1 MIKYLLYFSF
11 FSFLFISCNSSGG
24 DEYFDALN
32 KKISKSLSN
41 PKADR
46 RIIIKRFYNEEL
58 QKYNEDNNKLHQ
70 VSSRYVDV
78 LFYAEKRNE
87 QIPLVYEL
95 LKLNNRKYKYVDIA
109 CNYNLATHFEL
120 SSPDWSMKY
129 INEAIELNEKVGNQ
143 YFLPHLYHFK
153 GRLLYNKEDYKNA
166 FVFFKKAL
174 NTFDKKKDLLYI
186 ASMHNNFGM
195 CYDKMGKI
203 DLAIKETNIGIQILT
218 QRNKIS
224 NKQKVFVYYMKG
236 SLAQYYLELKKY
248 DISEKLFLEKWAFSF
263 KNGNDTMALFA
274 ARDILSIYDITG
286 KRTDEVE
293 IVESLKIIEPK
304 LKKVEDKILL
314 TKLIKDYYLRNDNF
328 KDFKGISMKLAA
340 LNEEQDI
347 LSQKELSKRVD
358 AIDSYIIKEINKEKE
373 DQKKKY
379 VFLIFFLAF
388 VIAVFISFII
398 ILRMRKKKKEEL
410 LEKEKIIFENSKEIL
425 EKDLQLQKE
434 KVKNLHLNLNLK
446 TETQKAFLENLKKL
460 KKTSNIEPEEIL
472 KDLQFKINNLI
483 QLDKKDNEL
492 INESSLENK
501 LFMDKLSE
509 QFPILTQQELKLC
522 VYFKL
527 NLSGKE
533 IALLEKFT
541 VGSIRVYK
549 AKVKSKIGL
558 TKEEDLSEFLN
569 TI

>member
-1 MIKYLLYFSF
+1 
-11 FSFLFISCNSSGG
+11 
-24 DEYFDALN
+24 
-32 KKISKSLSN
+32 
-41 PKADR
+41 
-46 RIIIKRFYNEEL
+46 
-58 QKYNEDNNKLHQ
+58 
-70 VSSRYVDV
+70 
-78 LFYAEKRNE
+78 
-87 QIPLVYEL
+87 
-95 LKLNNRKYKYVDIA
+95 
-109 CNYNLATHFEL
+109 
-120 SSPDWSMKY
+120 
-129 INEAIELNEKVGNQ
+129 
-143 YFLPHLYHFK
+143 
-153 GRLLYNKEDYKNA
+153 
-166 FVFFKKAL
+166 
-174 NTFDKKKDLLYI
+174 
-186 ASMHNNFGM
+186 
-195 CYDKMGKI
+195 
-203 DLAIKETNIGIQILT
+203 
-218 QRNKIS
+218 
-224 NKQKVFVYYMKG
+224 
-236 SLAQYYLELKKY
+236 
-248 DISEKLFLEKWAFSF
+248 
-263 KNGNDTMALFA
+263 MALLA
-274 ARDILSIYDITG
+274 AKDILAIYDITG
-286 KRTDEVE
+286 KRTNEVE
-293 IVESLKIIEPK
+293 IIESLKIIEPK
-304 LKKVEDKILL
+304 LQKVEDKIIL

-328 KDFKGISMKLAA
+328 KDFKGISMRLAA
-340 LNEEQDI
+340 LNDEQD
-347 LSQKELSKRVD
+347 LSSQKELSKTVD

-379 VFLIFFLAF
+379 VFLIFFLALLI
-388 VIAVFISFII
+388 VVFIGFII

-509 QFPILTQQELKLC
+509 RFPILTQQELKLC

>member
-1 MIKYLLYFSF
+1 MIKYLLYFLF
-11 FSFLFISCNSSGG
+11 FSFLFISCNSSGR
-24 DEYFDALN
+24 DEYFDTLN
-32 KKISKSLSN
+32 KKINKSLS
-41 PKADR
+41 KRKEDR
-46 RIIIKRFYNEEL
+46 DVIIKKFYNEEL
-58 QKYNEDNNKLHQ
+58 QKYNESKKQLYLI
-70 VSSRYVDV
+70 SSKYVNV
-78 LFYAEKRNE
+78 LYYAEKRNE
-87 QIPLVYEL
+87 QIPLVYDL
-95 LKLNNRKYKYVDIA
+95 LRLNHGKYKYVSIA
-109 CNYNLATHFEL
+109 CNYNLATQFEI
-120 SSPDWSMKY
+120 SSPEWSMSH
-129 INEAIELNEKVGNQ
+129 INDAIEANEKIGNK
-143 YFLPHLYHFK
+143 YYLPHLYHFK
-153 GRLLYNKEDYKNA
+153 GRLLYNKGDYPNA
-166 FVFFKKAL
+166 LVLFRKAL

-195 CYDKMGKI
+195 CYAKMGKLN
-203 DLAIKETNIGIQILT
+203 LAIKETNEGIQLLT
-218 QRNKIS
+218 QQKKI
-224 NKQKVFVYYMKG
+224 NNEQKVFIYFMKG
-236 SLAQYYLELKKY
+236 SLAQYYLDLKKY
-248 DISEKLFLEKWAFSF
+248 DTSEKLFLEKWKFSF
-263 KNGNDTMALFA
+263 KNRNNSMTLLA
-274 ARDILSIYDITG
+274 ARDILKIYDITE

-293 IVESLKIIEPK
+293 IIESLKIIEPK

-314 TKLIKDYYLRNDNF
+314 TKLIKDYYLRSDNF

-347 LSQKELSKRVD
+347 LSQKELSKTVD
-358 AIDSYIIKEINKEKE
+358 AIDSYIIKEINKDKE
-373 DQKKKY
+373 DEKKKNI
-379 VFLIFFLAF
+379 FLVFFLAF

-410 LEKEKIIFENSKEIL
+410 IEKEKIIFETSKEIL